1 MHCRKAWLSRFCA
14 LTISVVACAE
24 AAAQDNG
31 ARQQDW
37 RFYGSDA
44 ASSKYVPLAQIN
56 AGNVAELEV
65 AWVWDTPDNAIFRQ
79 DDRASA
85 GEYKST
91 PIMIGG
97 VLYVSTSLGQVAAID
112 GHTDELYG

>member
-14 LTISVVACAE
+14 LAISVVACAE
-24 AAAQDNG
+24 AAA
-31 ARQQDW
+31 QDW

-91 PIMIGG
+91 PIMIDG